1 MSAIKDI
8 FIMSITYSHDIA
20 TAILAVSGATMWI
33 LSRNYQIS
41 ENAQTENYFI
51 RAYQSVTKMAKYSLI
66 YILVAGVPRV
76 IFYKEYEWSS
86 IAGDLQIVAII
97 IKHVVMFLLVGTGFY
112 FWIKLGKKVRLLKQ
126 GTKA

>member
-1 MSAIKDI
+1 
-8 FIMSITYSHDIA
+8 
-20 TAILAVSGATMWI
+20 
-33 LSRNYQIS
+33 
-41 ENAQTENYFI
+41 
-51 RAYQSVTKMAKYSLI
+51 MAKYSLI

-76 IFYKEYEWSS
+76 IFYEEYEWSR

-126 GTKA
+126 ETKA